1 MTITKSPTPSPSPT
15 GTSGAQDQA
24 LQQLMG
30 SLSSG
35 ASASTAGK
43 VYMGMTHYGMP
54 EGADART
61 RKNISDLSKRESIAN
76 WMSTDDADAQYFTWS
91 QKFRED
97 FRAKGLISGLLKKG
111 DGDMEA
117 ASLWHNLV
125 LQAANYGAQDRKI
138 SPLDILTGY
147 VKSNGGGSDWVKQG
161 DFEVNSITGEK
172 RYIGPQFKTTTQSN
186 IDLTDP
192 ATARAVATKVFQD
205 LLGRD
210 PNQGEIG
217 SYAQALGQSEAQNPQ
232 QATTTT
238 QYDMTTGDPTGSS
251 TITSGGTTA
260 DGQAQLAEDKIK
272 KTKEYG
278 VTQAATTYMNALQ
291 SAVGG
296 GA

>member
-1 MTITKSPTPSPSPT
+1 MTITSTPTPSPTST
-15 GTSGAQDQA
+15 GTSSAQDQA

-30 SLSSG
+30 ALG
-35 ASASTAGK
+35 GGTPASTTGR
-43 VYMGMTHYGMP
+43 VYMGMTQYGMP
-54 EGADART
+54 AGADARN
-61 RKNISDLSKRESIAN
+61 RKNISDLSRREAAPN
-76 WMSTDDADAQYFTWS
+76 WMTSDEADAQYFTWS
-91 QKFRED
+91 QKSRED

-111 DGDMEA
+111 AGDMEA
-117 ASLWHNLV
+117 SSLWHNLV
-125 LQAANYGAQDRKI
+125 LQAANYGAQDRQI

-161 DFEVNSITGEK
+161 DFEINSITGEK
-172 RYIGPQFKTTTQSN
+172 RYIGPQFKTTTQTN
-186 IDLTDP
+186 VNLTDP

-217 SYAQALGQSEAQNPQ
+217 AYANALGQSEAQNPQ

-251 TITSGGTTA
+251 TITSGGVTA
-260 DGQAQLAEDKIK
+260 GGQAELAGDKVK